1 MYNKRWGIKTFFDFY
16 KNIIGLNN
24 VIIGGDLSIIR
35 TEFINMTSTII
46 SLKLKKKFVEK
57 KLDIKYSFLQIMNYL
72 DQIKPRI
79 YIKNICN
86 NNDTVV
92 VFFNKSSVYVY
103 YIYIPLSISDKKINN
118 RKTT

>member
-1 MYNKRWGIKTFFDFY
+1 MNPKDLYSMYNKRWEIKTFFGFY

-24 VIIGGDLSIIR
+24 IIIGGDLSIIR

-57 KLDIKYSFLQIMNYL
+57 KLDIKYSFSQIMNYL

-79 YIKNICN
+79 YIK
-86 NNDTVV
+86 
-92 VFFNKSSVYVY
+92 
-103 YIYIPLSISDKKINN
+103 IYIIITIQSSFF
-118 RKTT
+118 